1 VCILVKD
8 KPLHIQLAERDDL
21 SDLLGLVP
29 EWVWGAVIW
38 HSFSKL
44 IIDPMS
50 KGKPGTELNAVLL
63 GADIV
68 TNLPPGVALAAQIDV
83 FLTTLE
89 IKEDIVTRSASFI
102 LKTFQDLGFVP
113 KETTKPGDPGYFGE
127 VRVNPK

>member
-1 VCILVKD
+1 MAKE
-8 KPLHIQLAERDDL
+8 KPLYVQLAERDDL

-83 FLTTLE
+83 FLTALE
-89 IKEDIVTRSASFI
+89 IKEDFVTRTTSFI
-102 LKTFQDLGFVP
+102 LKTLQDVGAVP
-113 KETTKPGDPGYFGE
+113 KESTKPGDPRFFGE
-127 VRVNPK
+127 RKI